1 LLIERNAI
9 DLWETEAHWKL
20 AEHTDMLNRRILLVR
35 NRDFNDH
42 HDASYELMLTK
53 ECEKAERDREERERM
68 KRQKQEEELSEL
80 VHCNAS
86 AFVPYGK
93 IGDFDV
99 EDEDENLDEID
110 ETQPQVISEQGIG
123 DLASTDNADS
133 VTANKTNHSLEGA
146 ALNVIIED
154 DYCDFC
160 VGTALDAYFCVGTA
174 LDALEEAEMQEA
186 YNAAL
191 GASSR
196 PLLLFLIDA
205 GH

>member
-1 LLIERNAI
+1 MLLNNFFGHYDI
-9 DLWETEAHWKL
+9 AHRHLRANFFYSVCTGSSKFPGPS
-20 AEHTDMLNRRILLVR
+20 RRILLAR

-53 ECEKAERDREERERM
+53 EFEKAERDREERERM
-68 KRQKQEEELSEL
+68 KRQKQEEKLLEL

-86 AFVPYGK
+86 AFIPYGK

-133 VTANKTNHSLEGA
+133 VRL
-146 ALNVIIED
+146 
-154 DYCDFC
+154 
-160 VGTALDAYFCVGTA
+160 
-174 LDALEEAEMQEA
+174 
-186 YNAAL
+186 
-191 GASSR
+191 
-196 PLLLFLIDA
+196 
-205 GH
+205 